1 MKQGSAPH
9 LCRCEEERVTGQVSK
24 CLNEKKK
31 WEKEGTQNSSE
42 ILERRFLG
50 FPLQVGQDLRVL
62 FCFFKVRMTPAAWK
76 LGDMLTQAANKLW
89 VTKIRAQATDHEL
102 LYGGQTRAHVLPRVP
117 GLSGPGEYVW
127 DTQPEFAFQKVWPL
141 CTQQPNGK
149 VGGGPTLEVP
159 WWASCHNHRMKPRAA
174 ADRAFTP
181 SLGLGASFP
190 NTQFGWQQK
199 WSWVDGNVLR
209 IHLAVVPGS

>member
-76 LGDMLTQAANKLW
+76 LGDMLTQAAHKL
-89 VTKIRAQATDHEL
+89 
-102 LYGGQTRAHVLPRVP
+102 
-117 GLSGPGEYVW
+117 
-127 DTQPEFAFQKVWPL
+127 
-141 CTQQPNGK
+141 
-149 VGGGPTLEVP
+149 
-159 WWASCHNHRMKPRAA
+159 
-174 ADRAFTP
+174 
-181 SLGLGASFP
+181 
-190 NTQFGWQQK
+190 
-199 WSWVDGNVLR
+199 
-209 IHLAVVPGS
+209 